1 MLSIRTFQFYSWTQ
15 PRKKT
20 DQKPEI
26 LHTFCFSGHLD
37 PYCKAPGR
45 SISSFFLQNLTSL
58 FREDTHKF
66 FFYFLVVGPVR
77 FFPTYTNGLVVSHSL
92 AARLKIPCSVMYSV
106 HCKRAGNYETS
117 YTVGAASQ

>member
-1 MLSIRTFQFYSWTQ
+1 MQGKTSVVDPYVPILFLDPASK
-15 PRKKT
+15 KKT

-66 FFYFLVVGPVR
+66 FFYFLVVGLKTP
-77 FFPTYTNGLVVSHSL
+77 
-92 AARLKIPCSVMYSV
+92 RLI
-106 HCKRAGNYETS
+106 A
-117 YTVGAASQ
+117 